1 MNRKLYYYFLE
12 EIQMDSM
19 RAEVAKFLAGLLT
32 TILGLFGKDVDL
44 TEEQLAGIQKFVDT
58 IFFA

>member
-1 MNRKLYYYFLE
+1 
-12 EIQMDSM
+12 MDSM
-19 RAEVAKFLAGLLT
+19 RADVAKFLAGLLT